1 MMQFCQKHHGM
12 LLWHRVA
19 SGVYGQPQTLDWRVA
34 EEIYKYGGALVHA
47 QLSDA
52 HNLLFQGI
60 TQTSLAV
67 GNPILCTERKK
78 KTM

>member
-1 MMQFCQKHHGM
+1 MKQFCPKNHGM

-34 EEIYKYGGALVHA
+34 GEIYGYGRALVHA
-47 QLSDA
+47 LLSDA

-60 TQTSLAV
+60 VQTSLAV
-67 GNPILCTERKK
+67 ENPTLCTERKG
-78 KTM
+78 KTI